1 MSLMLGQAAAAESE
15 LVGYN

>member
-1 MSLMLGQAAAAESE
+1 MLGQAAAAESE